1 MQNPILRAVLVG
13 CGLLSVLLLAAPAPT
28 KADIDHEQAYQL
40 LKEGRIRPLIEIIKE
55 VSAKFPGE
63 VLEVELERERGRY
76 VYEVK
81 ILRPQ
86 GRVQEIEVDAK
97 TGEILKVEDDD

>member
-1 MQNPILRAVLVG
+1 MVTYAICPKFFLIG
-13 CGLLSVLLLAAPAPT
+13 IVLLVSVATPARSD
-28 KADIDHEQAYQL
+28 DINHEQAYQL
-40 LKEGRIRPLIEIIKE
+40 LQEGRIRPLIEIIKD

-63 VLEVELERERGRY
+63 ILEVELEREDGRY

-81 ILRPQ
+81 ILRPH
-86 GRVQEIEVDAK
+86 GRVQEVEVDAK

>member
-1 MQNPILRAVLVG
+1 MPNSVRYVAMAALGLIVAVP
-13 CGLLSVLLLAAPAPT
+13 SPAA
-28 KADIDHEQAYQL
+28 ADIDHEQAYQL

-55 VSAKFPGE
+55 VSARFPGE
-63 VLEVELERERGRY
+63 VLEVELELEDGRY

-81 ILRPQ
+81 ILGPQ

-97 TGEILKVEDDD
+97 TGEVLKVEDDD